1 MARRKPTGRR
11 INGWL
16 VIDKGPSITSTQ
28 VVAEVKR
35 LTQAQKV
42 GHGGT
47 LDPLATG
54 VLPIAMGEATK
65 TVAYVMDSRKSYE
78 FTLRFTPPGMPPED
92 DRPDFFTAIQEQLG
106 LRLEATRAPVDTFV
120 IDHIERP
127 TAN

>member
-1 MARRKPTGRR
+1 MARRKPIGRR
-11 INGWL
+11 IIGWL
-16 VIDKGPSITSTQ
+16 VIDKPVGMTSTH

-65 TVAYVMDSRKSYE
+65 TVAYVMDSR
-78 FTLRFTPPGMPPED
+78 
-92 DRPDFFTAIQEQLG
+92 
-106 LRLEATRAPVDTFV
+106 
-120 IDHIERP
+120 
-127 TAN
+127 

>member
-1 MARRKPTGRR
+1 MARRKPVGRR

-16 VIDKGPSITSTQ
+16 VIDKAPSMTSTQ
-28 VVAEVKR
+28 VVAVVKR

-78 FTLRFTPPGMPPED
+78 FTLRFGEARDTD
-92 DRPDFFTAIQEQLG
+92 DSTGA
-106 LRLEATRAPVDTFV
+106 V
-120 IDHIERP
+120 IFNVGGVGDSP
-127 TAN
+127 LP

>member
-1 MARRKPTGRR
+1 MRRRKPVGRP

-16 VIDKGPSITSTQ
+16 VIDKAPDMTSTQ

-35 LTQAQKV
+35 LTEAQKV

-65 TVAYVMDSRKSYE
+65 TVAYVMD
-78 FTLRFTPPGMPPED
+78 
-92 DRPDFFTAIQEQLG
+92 
-106 LRLEATRAPVDTFV
+106 APKAYAST
-120 IDHIERP
+120 
-127 TAN
+127 